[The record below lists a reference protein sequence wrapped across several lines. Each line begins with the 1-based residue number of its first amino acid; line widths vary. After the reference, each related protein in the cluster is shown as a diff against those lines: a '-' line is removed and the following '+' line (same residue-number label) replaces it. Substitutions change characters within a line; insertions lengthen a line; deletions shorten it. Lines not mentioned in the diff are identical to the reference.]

1 MVNELNAKPG
11 RRVFRQIKR
20 SERRSFPGAAAAL
33 LGFVGLCLLV
43 GAAGG
48 ALTADAVRHWYPSLA
63 APFLTPPSWVFA
75 PVWSVLY
82 VTLGVA
88 AWLVWLRP
96 GSHPPLR
103 AWGWQLAANAA
114 WPAAF
119 FGLRNPALG
128 LPVIALMLV
137 LTVITIRAFHRRSK
151 PAAYLM
157 LPYLGWTLFAT
168 YLNVG
173 FWWLNRT

>member
-1 MVNELNAKPG
+1 MK
-11 RRVFRQIKR
+11 RR
-20 SERRSFPGAAAAL
+20 ERRSVPGAVAAL

-48 ALTADAVRHWYPSLA
+48 SLTAEAVRHWYPSLT
-63 APFLTPPSWVFA
+63 APPLTPPSWVFA
-75 PVWSVLY
+75 PVWTALY
-82 VTLGVA
+82 IDIGVA

-96 GSHPPLR
+96 GSFAALR
-103 AWGWQLAANAA
+103 VWGWQLAANAA

-128 LPVIALMLV
+128 LIVIALMLV
-137 LTVITIRAFHRRSK
+137 LTAATIIAFYRRRRV
-151 PAAYLM
+151 AAWLM
-157 LPYLGWTLFAT
+157 MPYLAWSLFAS
-168 YLNVG
+168 YLNAG

>member
-1 MVNELNAKPG
+1 MK
-11 RRVFRQIKR
+11 RR
-20 SERRSFPGAAAAL
+20 ERRSVPGAVAAL

-48 ALTADAVRHWYPSLA
+48 SLTAEAVRHWYPSLT
-63 APFLTPPSWVFA
+63 APPLTPPSWVFA
-75 PVWSVLY
+75 PVWTALY
-82 VTLGVA
+82 IDIGVA

-96 GSHPPLR
+96 GSFAALR
-103 AWGWQLAANAA
+103 VWGWQLAANAA

-128 LPVIALMLV
+128 LIVIALMLV
-137 LTVITIRAFHRRSK
+137 LTVATIIAFYRRRRV
-151 PAAYLM
+151 AAWLM
-157 LPYLGWTLFAT
+157 MPYLAWSLFAT
-168 YLNVG
+168 YLNAG

>member
-1 MVNELNAKPG
+1 MK
-11 RRVFRQIKR
+11 RR
-20 SERRSFPGAAAAL
+20 ERRSVPGAVAAL

-48 ALTADAVRHWYPSLA
+48 SLTAEAVRHWYPSLT
-63 APFLTPPSWVFA
+63 APPLTPPSWVFA
-75 PVWSVLY
+75 PVWTALY
-82 VTLGVA
+82 IDIGVA

-96 GSHPPLR
+96 GSFAALR
-103 AWGWQLAANAA
+103 VWGWQLAANAA

-128 LPVIALMLV
+128 LIVIALMLV
-137 LTVITIRAFHRRSK
+137 LTAATIIAFYRRRRV
-151 PAAYLM
+151 AAWLM
-157 LPYLGWTLFAT
+157 MPYLAWSLFAT
-168 YLNVG
+168 YLNAG